1 MMPVFTTLIAAMAS
15 WVYAYVKAYQIDFL
29 KYVLFILYQL
39 YLNKTFLK
47 VIPTSIWV
55 FEVWVVYLGAHVQ
68 LGVGKEDLEL
78 EGEVGDEK
86 LEEFWTLSLSE
97 LLIWSIRAAS
107 HYPQGISV
115 CDKNCECIMGWG

>member
-1 MMPVFTTLIAAMAS
+1 MAS

-78 EGEVGDEK
+78 EGEVGEK
-86 LEEFWTLSLSE
+86 DFRSICPSFFLHSSVYHKD
-97 LLIWSIRAAS
+97 LIW
-107 HYPQGISV
+107 
-115 CDKNCECIMGWG
+115 